1 MTRPSHAGVR
11 VVVGVAIMAALWL
24 AGLEVGGLDTGLLC
38 LAPAFLL
45 LLPLLAGRYPG
56 ERALTA
62 WAAPPRRTVTARLAL
77 PRPRTRLAP
86 RGGLLVGCS
95 LAGRAPPRW
104 RGCANPRAALH
115 AVRPVP
121 CSKEQFTMY
130 KKIAVATAVAAL
142 AAPAAA
148 RAHVTLQPNTAAAGS
163 FAVLDV
169 RVPTER
175 DNATTT
181 KIDVQFPAGFASAR
195 YEPKPGWKVRIVK
208 KRLATPIQT
217 DDGPITEGVS
227 RMVWTR
233 TSRSG
238 GIKPNEFVD
247 FPISVQIPGKAGDK
261 LTFKALQTY
270 SNGEVVRWIGAPA
283 SDEPAPQVSVTAAQ
297 ASGAPAS
304 SHGSGAAAAS
314 SHNDP
319 AQPVSASTDGDS
331 DGLTIA
337 ALVAGGL
344 GLALGGAALAMS
356 RRRTG
361 GNDRHTPATA

>member
-1 MTRPSHAGVR
+1 
-11 VVVGVAIMAALWL
+11 
-24 AGLEVGGLDTGLLC
+24 
-38 LAPAFLL
+38 
-45 LLPLLAGRYPG
+45 
-56 ERALTA
+56 
-62 WAAPPRRTVTARLAL
+62 
-77 PRPRTRLAP
+77 
-86 RGGLLVGCS
+86 
-95 LAGRAPPRW
+95 
-104 RGCANPRAALH
+104 
-115 AVRPVP
+115 
-121 CSKEQFTMY
+121 MY

-148 RAHVTLQPNTAAAGS
+148 QAHVTLQPSSAPAGS
-163 FAVLDV
+163 FSVLDV

-233 TSRSG
+233 TSKSG

-270 SNGEVVRWIGAPA
+270 SNGEVVRWIGAPG
-283 SDEPAPQVSVTAAQ
+283 SDEPAPQVTVTGAQ
-297 ASGAPAS
+297 AGATN
-304 SHGSGAAAAS
+304 SHGAAGAAAGGHSDTAK
-314 SHNDP
+314 P
-319 AQPVSASTDGDS
+319 AAAPAAASTDGGS

-337 ALVAGGL
+337 ALIAGGL
-344 GLALGGAALAMS
+344 GLVLGGGALVMT
-356 RRRTG
+356 RRRNG
-361 GNDRHTPATA
+361 GNDRRTPATA

>member
-1 MTRPSHAGVR
+1 MH
-11 VVVGVAIMAALWL
+11 
-24 AGLEVGGLDTGLLC
+24 
-38 LAPAFLL
+38 
-45 LLPLLAGRYPG
+45 
-56 ERALTA
+56 
-62 WAAPPRRTVTARLAL
+62 
-77 PRPRTRLAP
+77 
-86 RGGLLVGCS
+86 
-95 LAGRAPPRW
+95 
-104 RGCANPRAALH
+104 
-115 AVRPVP
+115 
-121 CSKEQFTMY
+121 

-148 RAHVTLQPNTAAAGS
+148 QAHVTLQPSSATAGS

-227 RMVWTR
+227 RMTWTR
-233 TSRSG
+233 TSKSG

-270 SNGEVVRWIGAPA
+270 SDGEVVRWIGAPG
-283 SDEPAPQVSVTAAQ
+283 SDEPAPQVTVTAAP
-297 ASGAPAS
+297 ASG
-304 SHGSGAAAAS
+304 AAAS
-314 SHNDP
+314 SHRSGATPAGGHNDP
-319 AQPVSASTDGDS
+319 AKPAAASTDGDS

-337 ALVAGGL
+337 ALIAGGL
-344 GLALGGAALAMS
+344 GLVLGGGALAMT
-356 RRRTG
+356 RRRNG
-361 GNDRHTPATA
+361 GNDRRTPATA

>member
-1 MTRPSHAGVR
+1 
-11 VVVGVAIMAALWL
+11 
-24 AGLEVGGLDTGLLC
+24 
-38 LAPAFLL
+38 
-45 LLPLLAGRYPG
+45 
-56 ERALTA
+56 
-62 WAAPPRRTVTARLAL
+62 
-77 PRPRTRLAP
+77 
-86 RGGLLVGCS
+86 
-95 LAGRAPPRW
+95 
-104 RGCANPRAALH
+104 
-115 AVRPVP
+115 
-121 CSKEQFTMY
+121 MY

-148 RAHVTLQPNTAAAGS
+148 QAHVTLQPNTAAAGS
-163 FAVLDV
+163 FTVLDV
-169 RVPTER
+169 RVPAER

-181 KIDVQFPAGFASAR
+181 KVDVQFPRGFASAR

-217 DDGPITEGVS
+217 DEGPITEGVS

-247 FPISVQIPGKAGDK
+247 FPISVQIPGTAGDE
-261 LTFKALQTY
+261 LTFEALQTY
-270 SNGEVVRWIGAPA
+270 SNGEVVRWIGAPG
-283 SDEPAPQVSVTAAQ
+283 SDEPAPQVTVTAAQ

-319 AQPVSASTDGDS
+319 AQPASASAAASTDGDS

-337 ALVAGGL
+337 ALIAGGL

-361 GNDRHTPATA
+361 GNDRQTPATA